1 MSLLPPEE
9 PATRIP
15 RRLKFI
21 LGYMAFIFCLV
32 LGLMKYASLHQW

>member
-9 PATRIP
+9 PVSRLP
-15 RRLKFI
+15 RRLVFI

-32 LGLMKYASLHQW
+32 LALMKYASVHPW

>member
-1 MSLLPPEE
+1 MSLLPHEE
-9 PATRIP
+9 KGGRIP
-15 RRLKFI
+15 RRLLFI